1 MSITTMSPTAISA
14 EITQQFDS
22 APTLS
27 NYRDFS
33 NELRPYGDNASA
45 IKLCSFMVPEA
56 SGWYT
61 VVLWLSCC
69 KISVRVD
76 WRTPVTVSSHCACV
90 NERFGGPP
98 YSNVALAVYTFCGS
112 TKYSGSTTRAV
123 GVLSQPLQASI
134 TDGIA
139 EACIETDE

>member
-1 MSITTMSPTAISA
+1 MSPTAISA
-14 EITQQFDS
+14 EITQQFGS

-69 KISVRVD
+69 KISVYEWTGGHLLRCRHIAHASTNALMD
-76 WRTPVTVSSHCACV
+76 RHIRTSPWPSIRSVVLP
-90 NERFGGPP
+90 NI
-98 YSNVALAVYTFCGS
+98 VALLRELSAFCLSRYKRRSRMGS
-112 TKYSGSTTRAV
+112 PKRV
-123 GVLSQPLQASI
+123 
-134 TDGIA
+134 
-139 EACIETDE
+139 